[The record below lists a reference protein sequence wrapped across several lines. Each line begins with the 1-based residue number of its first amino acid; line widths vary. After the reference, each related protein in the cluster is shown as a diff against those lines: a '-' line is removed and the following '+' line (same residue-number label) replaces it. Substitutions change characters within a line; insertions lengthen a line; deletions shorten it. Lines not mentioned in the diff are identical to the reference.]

1 MTHPSENQSEAKSL
15 TSSKTAVK
23 QLSKF
28 MACLVGTTA
37 MCLSAYTLTVNNLVE
52 SSAIPATYKW
62 FLLKEVPGPRII
74 FESGSNSHHAIDTDA
89 VGDAL
94 GMSAINI
101 ADNGGYA
108 IEDKITRLETY
119 ARPGDVVVLP
129 LEWTFYHREKL
140 TDNYVESLFT
150 DNRDYYQSMP
160 AIKRVQRALSL
171 PPEKVIK
178 EIHKK
183 KSRPVSETES
193 PAKDLF
199 VAALT
204 QSTGHQSRKASIGPG
219 LGVAEQSCDDY
230 ILGKSAQRKSLKLG
244 TNIKPALN
252 RLRKLK
258 AKGINVHF
266 AWPVLVGSGCM
277 NDPAYVTGFRKEIEQ
292 AVNRAGF
299 EFFGTP
305 GQSLYG
311 QNVQDDSPYHI
322 ITEGTDIHTKKMI
335 SFLQAQGYGKTGS
348 PLDIQTFA
356 RHRLL
361 EMELASVQPLE
372 QPALPIGKPIVM
384 DDPEHR
390 EFVDF
395 TAGWWDFEPYGRWM
409 RDNRAMFR
417 VTLPTSASA
426 NSVLKIQGITKSGQ
440 PEQVNISVN
449 GKLLISGLFGES
461 APLLVPVANLPQGEA
476 LSVFLTLPNAG
487 IPESPLDRGENQD
500 ARSMTLHI
508 QNLELTDADIQTQ
521 LVEVDMIEK
530 PDASPIKA
538 VKYLT
543 EDLSINY
550 PQLSFVDKSMK
561 CSPIDMT
568 ITPLTAKVSFQEGW
582 WMQESLGRWMKDQQ
596 ATLELSIPDHS
607 YKAASKRYILR
618 LEGDFFMNRT
628 QSVLAVID
636 GKKASPLT
644 LAEDG
649 TLITTFANSENANS
663 ISVELKLS
671 GQTTQSP
678 KTLGVSQ
685 DDRTL
690 TYFLKSAQLIPV

>member
-1 MTHPSENQSEAKSL
+1 MKRSLENQSGTTIAMSPKN
-15 TSSKTAVK
+15 AVK

-37 MCLSAYTLTVNNLVE
+37 LCLSAYTLTVNSLVQ

-89 VGDAL
+89 VGEAL
-94 GMSAINI
+94 GMTAINI

-119 ARPGDVVVLP
+119 TRAGDIVVLP

-140 TDNYVESLFT
+140 TDNYVDTLFT
-150 DNRDYYQSMP
+150 DNRDYFQSMP
-160 AIKRVQRALSL
+160 VMKRTQRALSL

-178 EIHKK
+178 EITKK
-183 KSRPVSETES
+183 KSRPVRETES

-199 VAALT
+199 VATLT

-219 LGVAEQSCDDY
+219 LGVADQSCDDY
-230 ILGKSAQRKSLKLG
+230 ILGKPAQRKNLKLG
-244 TNIKPALN
+244 ANIKPVLS
-252 RLRKLK
+252 RLQKLK

-266 AWPVLVGSGCM
+266 AWPVLVGNGCM
-277 NDPAYVTGFRKEIEQ
+277 NDPAYVTGFRKEIEE

-305 GQSLYG
+305 SQSLYG
-311 QNVQDDSPYHI
+311 QDVQDDSPYHI
-322 ITEGTDIHTKKMI
+322 ITEGTDIHTKTMI

-361 EMELASVQPLE
+361 EMELASVQLLE

-390 EFVDF
+390 GFVDF

-417 VTLPTSASA
+417 VTLPSDISS

-440 PEQVNISVN
+440 PEQVNVSIN
-449 GKLLISGLFGES
+449 GKLISSGLFGES
-461 APLLVPVANLPQGEA
+461 APLLVPVANLPQGEV
-476 LSVFLTLPNAG
+476 LSVFLSLPEAD

-500 ARSMTLHI
+500 ARSMTLHV
-508 QNLELTDADIQTQ
+508 QNLELTT
-521 LVEVDMIEK
+521 VEVKDNLAVADMIED
-530 PDASPIKA
+530 P
-538 VKYLT
+538 
-543 EDLSINY
+543 
-550 PQLSFVDKSMK
+550 
-561 CSPIDMT
+561 
-568 ITPLTAKVSFQEGW
+568 AKVPLNTVSYIPNNLSLDYGQVSLTNTSLNCLPVDITNAQIPATVSFSEGW
-582 WMQESLGRWMKDQQ
+582 WAQETYGRWMKDQR
-596 ATLELSIPDHS
+596 ASLRMSIPENSEGKSSGH
-607 YKAASKRYILR
+607 YILR
-618 LEGDFFMNRT
+618 LQGDFFMNRI
-628 QSVLAVID
+628 QSVSAIIN
-636 GKKASPLT
+636 GKRVDPFTFS
-644 LAEDG
+644 ENG
-649 TLITTFANSENANS
+649 VLITSFENSE
-663 ISVELKLS
+663 IDDSVNIVLELS
-671 GQTTQSP
+671 GQKTQSP
-678 KTLGVSQ
+678 KTLGMSQ

-690 TYFLKSAQLIPV
+690 TYFLKSAQLIPA

>member
-1 MTHPSENQSEAKSL
+1 MIHSSKNQSGDTIAMP
-15 TSSKTAVK
+15 SKNNVK

-37 MCLSAYTLTVNNLVE
+37 MCLSAYTLTVNRLVQ

-89 VGDAL
+89 VGEAL
-94 GMSAINI
+94 GITAINI

-108 IEDKITRLETY
+108 IEDKITRLEIY
-119 ARPGDVVVLP
+119 ARPGDIVVLP

-140 TDNYVESLFT
+140 TDNYVETLFT

-160 AIKRVQRALSL
+160 VIKRVQRALSL

-183 KSRPVSETES
+183 KSRPVRETES

-204 QSTGHQSRKASIGPG
+204 QSTGHQSRNVSIGPG

-230 ILGKSAQRKSLKLG
+230 ILGKPAQRKSLKLG
-244 TNIKPALN
+244 ANIKPALS
-252 RLRKLK
+252 RLQKLK

-277 NDPAYVTGFRKEIEQ
+277 NDPAYVMGFRKEIEQ

-305 GQSLYG
+305 SQSLYG
-311 QNVQDDSPYHI
+311 QDVQDDSPYHM

-335 SFLQAQGYGKTGS
+335 GFLQAQGYGKTGS

-361 EMELASVQPLE
+361 EMELASLQKLE
-372 QPALPIGKPIVM
+372 QPALPIGKRIVM
-384 DDPEHR
+384 DDPELR
-390 EFVDF
+390 KFVDF

-417 VTLPTSASA
+417 VTLPTEMPS

-440 PEQVNISVN
+440 PEHVNISIN
-449 GKLLISGLFGES
+449 GKLISSGMFGES
-461 APLLVPVANLPQGEA
+461 VPLLVPVANLPQGEV
-476 LSVFLTLPNAG
+476 LSVFLSLPEAG
-487 IPESPLDRGENQD
+487 MPESPLDRGENQD
-500 ARSMTLHI
+500 ARSMTLHV
-508 QNLELTDADIQTQ
+508 QNLELTH
-521 LVEVDMIEK
+521 VEVKDNMAVVNIIEEPAQVPLHTVSHIPNNLS
-530 PDASPIKA
+530 PDYSQVSLANTSLNCLP
-538 VKYLT
+538 V
-543 EDLSINY
+543 
-550 PQLSFVDKSMK
+550 
-561 CSPIDMT
+561 DMT
-568 ITPLTAKVSFQEGW
+568 DAQMPAKVSFSEGW
-582 WMQESLGRWMKDQQ
+582 WAQETYGRWMKDQR
-596 ATLELSIPDHS
+596 ASLRMSIPENLVGKS
-607 YKAASKRYILR
+607 TNRYILR
-618 LEGDFFMNRT
+618 LQGDFFMNRI
-628 QSVLAVID
+628 QSVSAIIN
-636 GKKASPLT
+636 GKKVDPFT
-644 LAEDG
+644 LASEG
-649 TLITTFANSENANS
+649 TLITSFENFEIAD
-663 ISVELKLS
+663 SVNVVLELS

-678 KTLGVSQ
+678 KILGMSQ

-690 TYFLKSAQLIPV
+690 TYFLKSAHLIPA